1 VANFI
6 AIDPSGNFNEGKGI
20 TGYAIFKD
28 NILTEIGD
36 IRSENYNNQMDY
48 WKDILE
54 LTKLKDFVVCESYKL
69 QPTKSMAQSWSTLE
83 TPQLIGALRY
93 YCWQYNTP
101 IIFQDPS
108 SKVRFSD
115 EILIKLGTLERKN
128 KLYLWQGLKTND
140 HMRDAMRHG
149 LYYLK
154 YRK

>member
-1 VANFI
+1 MANFI

-20 TGYAIFKD
+20 TGYALFIDDQLK
-28 NILTEIGD
+28 EVAD
-36 IRSENYNNQMDY
+36 IRSENHKQQMTY
-48 WKDILE
+48 WRDILRLIDGQE
-54 LTKLKDFVVCESYKL
+54 FVVCESYKL
-69 QPTKSMAQSWSTLE
+69 QPNKSMAQSWSTLE

-93 YCWQYNTP
+93 ACWQQNIP

-108 SKVRFSD
+108 NKVRFSD
-115 EILIKLGTLERKN
+115 EILVKLGVLERKN

-154 YRK
+154 YHK